1 MCIVG
6 FILGATRFDHH
17 LLWFLDWR
25 GAVLPPALVVMLAVA
40 MLRQKPSA
48 SAALTGWLVGAA
60 VAIVLKAQG
69 QLAHIIVGAAV
80 SLVVLKVMM
89 LLSGKTRK
97 PAGLPVR
104 PD

>member
-1 MCIVG
+1 
-6 FILGATRFDHH
+6 
-17 LLWFLDWR
+17 
-25 GAVLPPALVVMLAVA
+25 
-40 MLRQKPSA
+40 
-48 SAALTGWLVGAA
+48 VGAA

-89 LLSGKTRK
+89 LLSSKTRK